1 MLELTVVDNLKK
13 WQKLKTLVLDSV
25 SSPIT
30 RGIYNMALDEFVVW
44 YAIEPRPGFA
54 RTTVNAWRVS
64 LEVRKLSSS
73 SINVRLSAVRK
84 LALEAARNGLLDVKK
99 LGVRIGQ
106 WLSLQQAQTLLNA
119 PDAGT
124 LKGLLQPPQS
134 VERIAP
140 VLENLSQIVP
150 MTKFA
155 RNSHRQ
161 RMECQSRP
169 KLPLLLLRDP
179 AVEK

>member
-1 MLELTVVDNLKK
+1 MLELTVLDNVKK

-44 YAIEPRPGFA
+44 YALEPRPGFA
-54 RTTVNAWRVS
+54 RATVNAWRVS

-84 LALEAARNGLLDVKK
+84 LALEAAQNGLLEPALAAGIMSVRGVKK

-106 WLSLQQAQTLLNA
+106 WLSLQQAQTMLNA
-119 PDAGT
+119 PNVGT
-124 LKGLLQPPQS
+124 LKGLRDCASRASYLAGADFHLVFPPTRVMNVTTAKS
-134 VERIAP
+134 VR
-140 VLENLSQIVP
+140 
-150 MTKFA
+150 
-155 RNSHRQ
+155 
-161 RMECQSRP
+161 QSRP
-169 KLPLLLLRDP
+169 SER
-179 AVEK
+179 